1 MDNDSTPA
9 VLGLSE
15 GLGPASEAR
24 EMAAFVAWAVK
35 KYRQHAYRHT
45 SATSG
50 EWAAWQAA
58 VAAERENYT
67 TLLHAYHQ
75 ACVDAAN
82 RANEIDRLHDRLRQI
97 GDRAHDAST
106 GPAVP
111 DVLWE
116 IRSMAYDGIR
126 A

>member
-1 MDNDSTPA
+1 MSDGAAPA
-9 VLGLSE
+9 KVRLTD
-15 GLGPASEAR
+15 GLGPALED
-24 EMAAFVAWAVK
+24 AAYDCMSALAGVETYDVKLRDHPEAWA
-35 KYRQHAYRHT
+35 AIE
-45 SATSG
+45 AF
-50 EWAAWQAA
+50 AAK
-58 VAAERENYT
+58 VRAAERENYT

-97 GDRAHDAST
+97 GDRANDAST

-116 IRSMAYDGIR
+116 IRGMAYDGL
-126 A
+126 